1 VSVAILEMQLEAARQ
16 TEALGLLDAVR
27 TIAQSGDKR
36 SMTEWIK
43 DWNKLRFFYGE
54 RHGDKSRVYAEV
66 GALVYQSE
74 YMVHEPGQRPNPPD
88 SVTRVDAIYS
98 LLDTGVTEC
107 FQPGS
112 WTDTVL
118 AEAKRLKEKPPT
130 LPTDSVSIDE
140 AKARFTQRS

>member
-36 SMTEWIK
+36 SKTEWIK

-54 RHGDKSRVYAEV
+54 RHGDRNRPYAEV
-66 GALVYQSE
+66 GALLYQTE
-74 YMVHEPGQRPNPPD
+74 HMVHEPGQKPNPPD

-98 LLDTGVTEC
+98 RLDTGVTEC

-112 WTDTVL
+112 WTDAVL
-118 AEAKRLKEKPPT
+118 AEAQRLKAEPSAPKPDP
-130 LPTDSVSIDE
+130 VSLDE
-140 AKARFTQRS
+140 AKARFTQRN